1 MRRRPPRPSS
11 CGRWDTERLQRSSSC
26 SQLCYGG
33 STRPTSADSPPAP
46 RGGSGR
52 RGERRPL
59 PDGGGPMQLTDAQR
73 LDWLRLIRTDGIGP
87 RTFRGL
93 INRFGSASAAL
104 DALPD
109 LTKRAGKRAVPPT
122 TAEAEREMAAAAR
135 LGIRFL
141 AMGEA
146 AYPKALHATDTAP
159 PLIAVRGDPATLLK
173 PSVAIVGS
181 RNASTAG
188 LAFTERLARGFGEA
202 GLVVVSGL
210 ARGDRR
216 PRPQGDAHHRH
227 RRGPR
232 GWAGPDLS
240 GEPCRPR
247 RGDRRGG
254 WGGGRRDADGL
265 GAARARL
272 SPPQPHHLR
281 PQPRHRHR
289 GGRAPLRLAHHR
301 PLRAGAGP
309 GGLRGA
315 RLAARSAGGGH
326 QRPDPPGR
334 DAGLGGRARPVGAR
348 SADRRRRAAGGRPER
363 PLRDLAH
370 ARLLGRDRFRR
381 TSRDRAAAASRR
393 GGADRGSPPEPRD
406 DRARLIACLS
416 PTPVGTDELARS
428 TGLPVRIVQT
438 TLLELELDGRIERHG
453 SGTVSLVSRA

>member
-1 MRRRPPRPSS
+1 
-11 CGRWDTERLQRSSSC
+11 
-26 SQLCYGG
+26 
-33 STRPTSADSPPAP
+33 
-46 RGGSGR
+46 
-52 RGERRPL
+52 
-59 PDGGGPMQLTDAQR
+59 MQLTDAQR

-159 PLIAVRGDPATLLK
+159 PLIAVRGDPAALLK

-210 ARGDRR
+210 ARGIDARAHRATLITGTVAVLAGGQDRIYPENHAGLVEEIVGAGGAVVAEMPMGWV
-216 PRPQGDAHHRH
+216 PRGRDFPRRNRIISGLSLGTVIVEAARRSGSLITARFALEQGREVFAVPGSPLDPRAEGTNDLIRQGATLVSEVEHVLSVLDPLIAGDA
-227 RRGPR
+227 PQT
-232 GWAGPDLS
+232 
-240 GEPCRPR
+240 
-247 RGDRRGG
+247 
-254 WGGGRRDADGL
+254 DGL
-265 GAARARL
+265 NDRSETWRTPDYWDEIDFDGRAEIAPPLL
-272 SPPQPHHLR
+272 SP
-281 PQPRHRHR
+281 
-289 GGRAPLRLAHHR
+289 
-301 PLRAGAGP
+301 
-309 GGLRGA
+309 
-315 RLAARSAGGGH
+315 AAEPIEA
-326 QRPDPPGR
+326 
-334 DAGLGGRARPVGAR
+334 
-348 SADRRRRAAGGRPER
+348 
-363 PLRDLAH
+363 
-370 ARLLGRDRFRR
+370 
-381 TSRDRAAAASRR
+381 
-393 GGADRGSPPEPRD
+393 PPEPPD

-428 TGLPVRIVQT
+428 TGLAVRIVQT

-453 SGTVSLVSRA
+453 SGTVSLISRA